1 MSRVSSGRGPDGA
14 SAVAPSVSDDVL
26 GTALQ
31 ALARWRK
38 ESRAVTVV
46 AIDAPGA
53 SGKSTI
59 AAHLASRVEVSL
71 VHTDDFFEPASS
83 ATNRRPSLGD
93 YYDLARLRTEAL
105 EPLRAGREAVFR
117 CFDWDSATL
126 SVRQVHVAPTEI
138 VLVEGV
144 YSGSPDLADLVDKVI
159 YVDTPEKER
168 LYRLQGLIAPGDWDE
183 DWLAAE
189 RDYFCTAR
197 PLESVDLV
205 ISGSRRIAST

>member
-1 MSRVSSGRGPDGA
+1 
-14 SAVAPSVSDDVL
+14 
-26 GTALQ
+26 
-31 ALARWRK
+31 
-38 ESRAVTVV
+38 
-46 AIDAPGA
+46 
-53 SGKSTI
+53 
-59 AAHLASRVEVSL
+59 
-71 VHTDDFFEPASS
+71 
-83 ATNRRPSLGD
+83 
-93 YYDLARLRTEAL
+93 
-105 EPLRAGREAVFR
+105 
-117 CFDWDSATL
+117 
-126 SVRQVHVAPTEI
+126 VAPTEI

-189 RDYFCTAR
+189 RDYFCTVR